1 MAEITRLPF
10 VHHLRADSSSHV
22 LQYRKGELRRSGRGL
37 AFWFHPLSNSLAEVP
52 VDDRDVSLLFHG
64 RSADFQDVTV
74 QGLLTYRVARPELVA
89 ERVDFTIDP
98 GYGTYR
104 RQPLEAITVVLT
116 GLAQEHAWSYVA
128 TTPLREVLTDG
139 PVRIRERVEA
149 ALGADASVAGMGIAI
164 VSVRISS
171 VAPTPDLEKALEA
184 PAREK
189 IQQSADEATFE
200 RRALAVE
207 KERAIQENELQNQI
221 ELARRQEQLI
231 AQQGQNVRRQ
241 TIDKADAK
249 RIATETS
256 AEFSRIEA
264 SAQADAVRVV
274 EGARAEAER
283 ARMDVY
289 KAVPPATLLGLAA
302 RRLAGK
308 LERIDHLNVS
318 PEMLGPMLL
327 DLLHAGTR
335 SLTPA
340 PGKS

>member
-1 MAEITRLPF
+1 MAEITRFPLL
-10 VHHLRADSSSHV
+10 HHLRADSSSHV
-22 LQYRKGELRRSGRGL
+22 LQYRKGRLRRSGRGL
-37 AFWFHPLSNSLAEVP
+37 AFFFHPLASSLAEVP
-52 VDDRDVSLLFHG
+52 VDDREVVLLFHG

-74 QGLLTYRVARPELVA
+74 QGLLTYRVARPERVA

-98 GYGTYR
+98 ATGAFR
-104 RQPLEAITVVLT
+104 KQPLEAITTVLT
-116 GLAQEHAWSYVA
+116 GLAQEHAWSWVA
-128 TTPLREVLTDG
+128 ASPLREVLTDG
-139 PVRIRERVEA
+139 PTRIRERVEA
-149 ALGADASVAGMGIAI
+149 GLGADASVAAMGLAI

-171 VAPTPDLEKALEA
+171 VTPTPDLEKALEA

-231 AQQGQNVRRQ
+231 AQQGQNARRQ
-241 TIDKADAK
+241 TTEQAEAR

-256 AEFSRIEA
+256 AEFSRIESA
-264 SAQADAVRVV
+264 AQADAVRVV
-274 EGARAEAER
+274 ESARAEAEK

-289 KAVPPATLLGLAA
+289 REVPPATLLGLAA

-327 DLLHAGTR
+327 DLLQAGTR
-335 SLTPA
+335 SLA